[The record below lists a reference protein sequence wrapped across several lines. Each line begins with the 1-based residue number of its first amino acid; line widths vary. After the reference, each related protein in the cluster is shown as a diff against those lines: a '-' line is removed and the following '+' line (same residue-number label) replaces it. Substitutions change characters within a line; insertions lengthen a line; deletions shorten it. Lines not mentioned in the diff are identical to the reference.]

1 MLHCRTMFH
10 IPQNKLH
17 HTGCQCCICKWTKP
31 AQMFAPW
38 INYTVRFW
46 PCCWTLGQ
54 QNWSWCSRSTKI
66 TVHYVDTGG
75 FISVLCVR
83 VLHLACAKGRVRK
96 HSGTKNTKD
105 VSWVSFWTTLRER
118 EGSSLFSPIFSLSW
132 SKDSNPVIYRIF
144 SIQKSHGNCSRG
156 FPPRS
161 CGHESTAAHS
171 AGQRYLQFLIICQ
184 VQLQQELKS
193 LSSAQHSGRLGMLY
207 SMPNLH
213 NYQIFAWSCKLAI
226 TKCHLWTGTVTGA
239 QLVSEILALFQHHAK
254 SLNVT

>member
-1 MLHCRTMFH
+1 MVSYAKITFWFFLLHCRTMFH

-144 SIQKSHGNCSRG
+144 
-156 FPPRS
+156 F
-161 CGHESTAAHS
+161 HS
-171 AGQRYLQFLIICQ
+171 
-184 VQLQQELKS
+184 K
-193 LSSAQHSGRLGMLY
+193 
-207 SMPNLH
+207 
-213 NYQIFAWSCKLAI
+213 I
-226 TKCHLWTGTVTGA
+226 TW
-239 QLVSEILALFQHHAK
+239 
-254 SLNVT
+254 